1 MDAFDPHKANR
12 EPRESLESLADAQDF
27 EYERRFLVAAYPA
40 ALRDAPALIVQSYYL
55 ADAGYA
61 MRVRVQANDVE
72 AQLGTSSRPLDV
84 LAAHRDRISLAT
96 VTIKGPSVGGTRY
109 ESERH
114 VDRDIAV
121 ELIRRGGMPM
131 VKTRYSVWAGSDGWA
146 VDVFGGANHPLIV
159 AECERSGPVTDLE
172 IPAWCVTEL
181 TDDRRFSNESL
192 AARPYAGW
200 AASYLAELAAT
211 GPSMRGDFGTNAH
224 LLPD

>member
-1 MDAFDPHKANR
+1 MERKDPS
-12 EPRESLESLADAQDF
+12 PSLESLADATDF
-27 EYERRFLVAAYPA
+27 EYERRFLVTHFPA

-72 AQLGTSSRPLDV
+72 SNLTSASRPLEV
-84 LAAHRDRISLAT
+84 LDRYRDQATLAT
-96 VTIKGPSVGGTRY
+96 VTVKGPSIGGTRY

-114 VDRDIAV
+114 VDADVAV

-146 VDVFGGANHPLIV
+146 VDVFGGANHPLVV

-192 AARPYAGW
+192 ASRPYGEW
-200 AASYLAELAAT
+200 ASSYLAELSAQ
-211 GPSMRGDFGTNAH
+211 GPRMRGDFGTNAQ
-224 LLPD
+224 LLPE